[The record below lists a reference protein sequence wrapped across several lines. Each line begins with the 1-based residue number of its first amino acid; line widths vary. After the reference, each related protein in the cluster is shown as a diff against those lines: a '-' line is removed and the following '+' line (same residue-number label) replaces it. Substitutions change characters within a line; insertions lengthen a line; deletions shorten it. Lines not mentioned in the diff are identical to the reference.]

1 MTRDCK
7 SSVSISDFTGILY
20 TLLPLFFLFF
30 PHMNSVI
37 KCVVLW
43 RLGLSLPVTSVTA
56 KGRKEEIVLA
66 ENGSRSCSCSCLS
79 LFQGY
84 KHIHSSMISMPPKIA
99 WLH

>member
-1 MTRDCK
+1 MT
-7 SSVSISDFTGILY
+7 STVSISDFSLAFSIPF
-20 TLLPLFFLFF
+20 TLFLSLFF

-84 KHIHSSMISMPPKIA
+84 KHIHRSMISVPPKTA